1 MVEGLV
7 AALLISLSGNLEA
20 QLQPQPVAAE
30 TQADTVIKIVAE
42 SQQLPVIPFDQLPK
56 RATYWEGPSLFGRM
70 LPPMLPCPP
79 DNPNAVFYQMADG
92 KSSWT
97 TARSA

>member
-1 MVEGLV
+1 MKIRSQAIVSFVL
-7 AALLISLSGNLEA
+7 AASCGHA
-20 QLQPQPVAAE
+20 QMQPLQE
-30 TQADTVIKIVAE
+30 QADTVIKIVAE
-42 SQQLPVIPFDQLPK
+42 SQQLPVIPFNQLPK
-56 RATYWEGPSLFGRM
+56 HATYWEGPSLFGRM
-70 LPPMLPCPP
+70 LPPMPCPP